1 MIEFIFEDISKFPIS
16 NDSIS
21 NWVEQVIN
29 RENKIAGE
37 VCFILCSDE
46 YLLKINQQYLQ
57 HNYYTDVITFDYS
70 ESKVVSGDIFI
81 SIDRVKDNSQNLKI
95 SFNIELIRII
105 IHGVLH
111 LLGYDDKNKADKIIM
126 TSKEDEC
133 LKLYRDVE

>member
-1 MIEFIFEDISKFPIS
+1 MIEFIFEDISKFPI
-16 NDSIS
+16 NNQNIS
-21 NWVEQVIN
+21 NWVEQVVSLN
-29 RENKIAGE
+29 NKIAGE

-46 YLLKINQQYLQ
+46 YLLKINQQYLE

-70 ESKVVSGDIFI
+70 ESNVISGDIFI
-81 SIDRVKDNSQNLKI
+81 SIDRVKENSDNYQST
-95 SFNIELIRII
+95 FNIEILRII

-111 LLGYDDKNKADKIIM
+111 LLGYNDKTDSDKTLM

>member
-1 MIEFIFEDISKFPIS
+1 MIEFIFEDISKFSIS

-21 NWVEQVIN
+21 TWVEDIIN
-29 RENKIAGE
+29 HEDRIAGE
-37 VCFILCSDE
+37 VCFIFCSDE
-46 YLLKINQQYLQ
+46 YLLKINQQYLK
-57 HNYYTDVITFDYS
+57 HYYYTDVITFDYS

-81 SIDRVKDNSQNLKI
+81 SIDRVKENSHNLKI